1 MEKIKT
7 IETLLEEYRMRSKRK
22 YNPRKIIFR
31 GMDGHDTYNPTAP
44 FVYKEKTY
52 MVVRV
57 ERRNSENARAIFFQE
72 NPDGSY
78 SVDKTMPVYE
88 LQDPFYTRISRW
100 HIFGGTE
107 IFPDKNNPGQLQWR
121 TAIYYGESLEK
132 MGELIKGPKG
142 MKDIR
147 LVELSDGSIGVF
159 TRPQGKTGGR
169 GKIGFTTVPSLFD
182 ISQDIIERAV
192 LLELFDPMEWGGC
205 NEPVL
210 LPDGKVGVLGHVAR
224 FIQGTNRQY
233 YPMTFILDPKT
244 LTLSRYQIIAERSD
258 FLPGP
263 AKREDLK
270 DVLFSAGLIRKD
282 GITTLYTGVSDAEVQ
297 AMEIDDPFPGY

>member
-1 MEKIKT
+1 MSMEKIKP
-7 IETLLEEYRMRSKRK
+7 IETLLEEYRMRKKRK
-22 YNPRKIIFR
+22 PYPRKIHFR
-31 GMDGHDTYNPTAP
+31 GMDGYDVYNPTAP
-44 FVYKEKTY
+44 FIYKEKTY
-52 MVVRV
+52 MAARV
-57 ERRNSENARAIFFQE
+57 ERRDSENARAVFFRE

-78 SVDKTMPVYE
+78 SVDETMPVYE
-88 LQDPFYTRISRW
+88 LQDPFYTKISRW

-107 IFPDKNNPGQLQWR
+107 IFPDEKNPGHLQWR

-132 MGELIKGPKG
+132 MALLLKGPTG

-147 LVELSDGSIGVF
+147 LVELADGSIGVF
-159 TRPQGKTGGR
+159 TRPQGKRGGR
-169 GKIGFTTVPSLFD
+169 GKIGFTTVPSLLD
-182 ISQDIIERAV
+182 ISLDVIEHAI

-224 FIQGTNRQY
+224 FTQGTNRQY

-244 LTLSRYQIIAERSD
+244 LTCSRYQIIAERSD

-270 DVLFSAGLIRKD
+270 DVLFSAGLIRKG

-297 AMEIDDPFPGY
+297 AKEIDDPFK